1 MAEGNE
7 KCSKYVYTQNREL
20 SWLRFDRRVLEE
32 AGDINVPLF
41 ERLKFISIFCTN
53 LDEFFMVRAG
63 SLHDLAKVA
72 PDEID
77 NKSGLTPKQQLE
89 AITGQIP
96 ELILLKKKI
105 YSSVMSSLG
114 EEGIH
119 DLSYEELHSF
129 EQKFINSYFNSNIFP
144 VVSPIIVSTHHPV
157 PHLVNKCI
165 HISVLLKDKKGKTA
179 IGMIPLPDSLPSYV
193 KLPQTDLRFIRME
206 NIILHWVDSLFGSY
220 KAVESC
226 LICVTRNGDL
236 SLDEDKFEDDED
248 DYRLSMAKL
257 LKKRDHQSVVR
268 LEINGRISDIFFDK
282 LIELIHVKKE
292 LVVFDECPLNMHYV
306 MQLEKELSSERRST
320 LLYPK
325 YYPRWPEDLTKAESI
340 IEQVQQKDRLL
351 FYPFDSVEPFLSLL
365 SEASERKDVISI
377 KITIYR
383 LASSSKIARILC
395 NAAENGK
402 NVIVLM
408 ELRARFDEANNIAFS
423 KMLEEAGCQ
432 VVYGVPGYKCHSKIC
447 LITIRTGTKMQ
458 YITQIGTGNYNE
470 KTNQMYTDLSL
481 MTASDKIGLDGTS
494 FFHNMLINHLDAEYQ
509 EIRVS
514 PAGIKTELSAL
525 IAEQTEKKEN
535 GYICIKAN
543 ALTERSL
550 IDQLQKASNTGVQI
564 QLIIRGI
571 CCLLPQVNDHTEHIE
586 VTSIVGRYLEHG
598 RIYCFGRGSE
608 AKYYISSADL
618 MTRNLNRRIEIACP
632 VHDEDL
638 KHQIQQI
645 LDIQLKDNKKA
656 SFLDSHGNYIR
667 KEDPSMETMNSQEY
681 FMAKSMHHPA
691 EIPVLQQDHIFHFHH
706 FIHLPFL
713 SEAKERG

>member
-1 MAEGNE
+1 MAEDNE
-7 KCSKYVYTQNREL
+7 ECTKYKYTQNREL

-32 AGDINVPLF
+32 AGDETVPLF
-41 ERLKFISIFCTN
+41 ERLKFVSIFCTN

-72 PDEID
+72 PDEVD

-89 AITGQIP
+89 AISRQIP

-105 YSSVMSSLG
+105 YRSVMSSLA
-114 EEGIH
+114 EEGIQ
-119 DLSYEELHSF
+119 DISYEDLHPYEKKYLS
-129 EQKFINSYFNSNIFP
+129 SYFNSNIFP
-144 VVSPIIVSTHHPV
+144 VVSPIIINSHHPV

-165 HISVLLKDKKGKTA
+165 HIAVLLKDKKEKMA
-179 IGMIPLPDSLPSYV
+179 IGMIPLPDTLPSYI
-193 KLPQTDLRFIRME
+193 KLPDSDLRYVRME
-206 NIILHWVDSLFGSY
+206 NIILPWVDSLFGSY
-220 KAVESC
+220 KAIESC

-236 SLDEDKFEDDED
+236 SLDEDKFEDDEE

-268 LEINGRISDIFFDK
+268 LEINGRISDMFFDK
-282 LIELIHVKKE
+282 LVELIHVKKD
-292 LVVFDECPLNMHYV
+292 LVVFDDCPLNMNYV
-306 MQLEKELSSERRST
+306 MKLENDLSGERKNR
-320 LLYPK
+320 LLYPTHH
-325 YYPRWPEDLTKAESI
+325 PRWPEDLSREETKSI
-340 IEQVQQKDRLL
+340 IEQIEQKDRLL
-351 FYPFDSVEPFLSLL
+351 FFPFDSVEPFLLLL
-365 SEASERKDVISI
+365 SEAAERKDVISI

-383 LASSSKIARILC
+383 LANSSKIARILC

-432 VVYGVPGYKCHSKIC
+432 VIYGVPGYKCHSKIC
-447 LITIRTGTKMQ
+447 LITMRNGSKMH

-481 MTASDKIGLDGTS
+481 MTASEKIGLDGTS
-494 FFHNMLINHLDAEYQ
+494 FFHNMLINHLDAGYE
-509 EIRVS
+509 EICVS
-514 PAGIKTELSAL
+514 PAGIKTALSAF
-525 IAEQTEKKEN
+525 IVEQTEKKEN

-550 IDQLQKASNTGVQI
+550 IDQLQKASQAGVKI

-571 CCLLPQVNDHTEHIE
+571 CCLLPQVKEQTDNIE
-586 VTSIVGRYLEHG
+586 VTSIVGRYLEHA

-632 VHDEDL
+632 VYDSDI

-645 LDIQLKDNKKA
+645 LDTQLKDNMKA
-656 SFLDSHGNYIR
+656 SFLQNDGSYFR
-667 KEDPSMETMNSQEY
+667 KSNAAQAPINSQEE
-681 FMAKSMHHPA
+681 FMKISLHQFNKSGN
-691 EIPVLQQDHIFHFHH
+691 IK
-706 FIHLPFL
+706 
-713 SEAKERG
+713 KERKDWLPHLSHFLLFTGHVR